1 MFLFLLVVQLVLQS
15 RLFPIDEVLMF
26 DDSMIILH
34 KICQLLMSCPYN
46 LLLAFVTVQEI
57 SVNFSLS
64 LAKFW
69 FCTDK
74 IVSIEC
80 QDLVPRQRVDDCSE
94 IHLPR

>member
-1 MFLFLLVVQLVLQS
+1 
-15 RLFPIDEVLMF
+15 MF

-34 KICQLLMSCPYN
+34 NICQLLMGCPYE
-46 LLLAFVTVQEI
+46 LLLAFVTVQNFL
-57 SVNFSLS
+57 VNFSLS

-74 IVSIEC
+74 IVSIEW
-80 QDLVPRQRVDDCSE
+80 QDLIPRQRVDDCSE